1 MPVKINCPLCGTEM
15 NVGDAA
21 LDRTVGC
28 PWCRHRFRPD
38 AVLAQSAKQ
47 PSPQGEVPLAT
58 PPASAK
64 PAESAKK
71 STRPVSRPDEVP
83 PAGPSTAAG
92 TIQPTRKEEPKASKP
107 VAGSSERPAA
117 GKTTERGEIGAD
129 PARPTDARADRVA
142 PPTPKGKGTSFATS
156 PVKSE
161 TSLTIPRKKVAR
173 LILTET
179 AEPKWNLAPD
189 GSLPN
194 LHLEERTGEE
204 REKEKKRSSNPLL
217 LILVLSGSL
226 LTSLIL
232 LFVDTSSVG
241 QGSAEQKLQARQTL
255 AAEYYSHLNPNKPLA
270 EYQRLLR
277 EAHWA
282 HSRGDFK
289 REKELYRQ
297 VLLLLYAERGRN
309 TYTGLTGSRA
319 RDQQLE
325 ELLRILLKD

>member
-15 NVGDAA
+15 TVGDAA

-38 AVLAQSAKQ
+38 SVLSQGTKPQSPK
-47 PSPQGEVPLAT
+47 GDVPLAT
-58 PPASAK
+58 PPISAK
-64 PAESAKK
+64 PSEPGKK
-71 STRPVSRPDEVP
+71 GGGAAVRPEE
-83 PAGPSTAAG
+83 AGPGGQPTSETAAPQVG
-92 TIQPTRKEEPKASKP
+92 KEERRVAKAVGEGPEQPPIS
-107 VAGSSERPAA
+107 
-117 GKTTERGEIGAD
+117 GKATERAEQRNGAALVGD
-129 PARPTDARADRVA
+129 KSPGRIASGKA
-142 PPTPKGKGTSFATS
+142 KGTPSPPSAAASEESFT
-156 PVKSE
+156 V
-161 TSLTIPRKKVAR
+161 PRRKVAR
-173 LILTET
+173 LILTQT

-194 LHLEERTGEE
+194 LHLEERTEE
-204 REKEKKRSSNPLL
+204 LREKEKKRSGNPFL
-217 LILVLSGSL
+217 LILVLGGSL
-226 LTSLIL
+226 VTSLIL
-232 LFVDTSSVG
+232 LFVDTSPVG
-241 QGSAEQKLQARQTL
+241 QGSAEQKATARQIL
-255 AAEYYSHLNPNKPLA
+255 AAEYYSHLNPNTPLA

-297 VLLLLYAERGRN
+297 VLLLLYAERGQN
-309 TYTGLTGSRA
+309 AYTGLTGSRT

>member
-15 NVGDAA
+15 TVGDAA

-38 AVLAQSAKQ
+38 TVLSQGAKP
-47 PSPQGEVPLAT
+47 PSGKGEAPLAT
-58 PPASAK
+58 PPIPAKAAEAAKTPTRPAS
-64 PAESAKK
+64 PAEESAPGDRRAAAGGAVQTGGK
-71 STRPVSRPDEVP
+71 DEVRTVKPTSGPTEQAVP
-83 PAGPSTAAG
+83 PKLPDRREIWSEVTRTAEG
-92 TIQPTRKEEPKASKP
+92 LPE
-107 VAGSSERPAA
+107 
-117 GKTTERGEIGAD
+117 
-129 PARPTDARADRVA
+129 RVA
-142 PPTPKGKGTSFATS
+142 APRGKGTA
-156 PVKSE
+156 PPRSE

-173 LILTET
+173 LILTEI

-194 LHLEERTGEE
+194 LHLEEPTEDTK
-204 REKEKKRSSNPLL
+204 EKEKKRSSNPFL

-226 LTSLIL
+226 LTSLVL

-241 QGSAEQKLQARQTL
+241 HGTAEQKLQARQIL
-255 AAEYYSHLNPNKPLA
+255 AAEYYSNLNPNQPLA

-297 VLLLLYAERGRN
+297 VLLLLYAESGRD

-319 RDQQLE
+319 RDQQLK
-325 ELLRILLKD
+325 ELLQILLKD

>member
-15 NVGDAA
+15 TVGDAA

-38 AVLAQSAKQ
+38 AVLSQGAKP
-47 PSPQGEVPLAT
+47 PSGKGETPLAT
-58 PPASAK
+58 PPTPAKTAEAAKTPTRPASPVEDPAPGDRRALAGGAVETGGKDEVRTVK
-64 PAESAKK
+64 PASGPAEQA
-71 STRPVSRPDEVP
+71 VP
-83 PAGPSTAAG
+83 PKLPDRREIWSEVTRTADG
-92 TIQPTRKEEPKASKP
+92 LPE
-107 VAGSSERPAA
+107 
-117 GKTTERGEIGAD
+117 
-129 PARPTDARADRVA
+129 RVA
-142 PPTPKGKGTSFATS
+142 TPRGKGAA
-156 PVKSE
+156 PPRSE
-161 TSLTIPRKKVAR
+161 TPLTIPRKKVAR

-194 LHLEERTGEE
+194 LHLEERTEDDK
-204 REKEKKRSSNPLL
+204 EKEKKRSSNPFL

-226 LTSLIL
+226 LTSLLL

-241 QGSAEQKLQARQTL
+241 HGTAEQKLQARQIL
-255 AAEYYSHLNPNKPLA
+255 AAEYYSNLNPNQPLA
-270 EYQRLLR
+270 EYQHLLR

-289 REKELYRQ
+289 REKERYRQ
-297 VLLLLYAERGRN
+297 VLRLLYAESGRD

-319 RDQQLE
+319 RDQQLK
-325 ELLRILLKD
+325 ELLQILLKD

>member
-1 MPVKINCPLCGTEM
+1 MT
-15 NVGDAA
+15 VGDAA

-38 AVLAQSAKQ
+38 AVLSQGAK
-47 PSPQGEVPLAT
+47 PSLGKEEAPLAT
-58 PPASAK
+58 PPIPAK
-64 PAESAKK
+64 AAESAKTP
-71 STRPVSRPDEVP
+71 TRPASPLEEPGPIGRPASAGGSVQAGGKEEVKVSKTASGPAEQPVPQKTPDRREIWSEVTRTAEVLP
-83 PAGPSTAAG
+83 ERAAAPRTKGAPAG
-92 TIQPTRKEEPKASKP
+92 R
-107 VAGSSERPAA
+107 
-117 GKTTERGEIGAD
+117 
-129 PARPTDARADRVA
+129 
-142 PPTPKGKGTSFATS
+142 
-156 PVKSE
+156 E
-161 TSLTIPRKKVAR
+161 TSLAIPRKKVAR

-194 LHLEERTGEE
+194 LHLEERAEDAK
-204 REKEKKRSSNPLL
+204 EKEKKRSSNPFL
-217 LILVLSGSL
+217 LIIVLSGSL
-226 LTSLIL
+226 LTTLLL

-241 QGSAEQKLQARQTL
+241 KGSAEQKLQARQIL
-255 AAEYYSHLNPNKPLA
+255 AAEYYSNLNPNQPLA

-297 VLLLLYAERGRN
+297 VLLLLYAESGRD

-319 RDQQLE
+319 RDQQLK
-325 ELLRILLKD
+325 ELLQILLKD

>member
-1 MPVKINCPLCGTEM
+1 MK
-15 NVGDAA
+15 VGDAA

-38 AVLAQSAKQ
+38 AVLAQGAKQ
-47 PSPQGEVPLAT
+47 QTPQGEVPLAT
-58 PPASAK
+58 PPTSGKA
-64 PAESAKK
+64 AESPKK
-71 STRPVSRPDEVP
+71 PTRPASHHEEAT
-83 PAGPSTAAG
+83 PAGRPAPGGAV
-92 TIQPTRKEEPKASKP
+92 QPTGKEEPKVSKP
-107 VAGSSERPAA
+107 VAGVSERPVS
-117 GKTTERGEIGAD
+117 GKTPDRGEIGAE
-129 PARPTDARADRVA
+129 PARPADERADRVVL
-142 PPTPKGKGTSFATS
+142 PTPKDKGLPSGAS
-156 PVKSE
+156 PAKSDL
-161 TSLTIPRKKVAR
+161 SVTIPRKKVAR

-194 LHLEERTGEE
+194 LRLEERTEGE
-204 REKEKKRSSNPLL
+204 REKEKKRSSSPLL

-232 LFVDTSSVG
+232 LFVDTSSIG
-241 QGSAEQKLQARQTL
+241 QGTAEQKLQARQIL
-255 AAEYYSHLNPNKPLA
+255 AAEYYSHLNPNQPLA

-282 HSRGDFK
+282 HSRGDLK
-289 REKELYRQ
+289 REKELYRK